1 MHWDAALLIHD
12 YKLTNDS
19 FLEYNKLNI
28 LCDCS
33 KNCTKPKIETV
44 WKSGCC
50 EYKVLS
56 LSENEMED

>member
-1 MHWDAALLIHD
+1 LIHD

-56 LSENEMED
+56 LSENEMEV